1 MIARQARQHRSRWA
15 LSFADLCLLLLGFF
29 ALLQANQNTR
39 DQALAGIGNYFGAL
53 ETPLQAD
60 LVALDLFEPG
70 EALLSADGR
79 SALLKAAQ
87 PFSKTTQ
94 TIHIQSIGIDA
105 GERRFDAW
113 DLAAAR
119 LGAVA
124 RTLVEA
130 GIPASRLRIAGLA
143 EKPDA
148 SAPGKQIIRIA
159 QQADAPQ

>member
-1 MIARQARQHRSRWA
+1 MITGQGRQHRARWA

-29 ALLQANQNTR
+29 ALLQANQSTR
-39 DQALAGIGNYFGAL
+39 DQALAGIGSYFGAIQATHQVDL
-53 ETPLQAD
+53 EAPG
-60 LVALDLFEPG
+60 LFEPG
-70 EALLSADGR
+70 EALLTENGR
-79 SALLKAAQ
+79 TALLKAAQ
-87 PFSKTTQ
+87 TFSKSRQ

-124 RTLVEA
+124 RTLVES
-130 GIPASRLRIAGLA
+130 GVPASRLRIAGLA

-148 SAPGKQIIRIA
+148 SAPGRQIIRIA
-159 QQADAPQ
+159 EQPGSLD

>member
-1 MIARQARQHRSRWA
+1 MITVRVRPHRARWA

-29 ALLQANQNTR
+29 ALLQVNQSSRT
-39 DQALAGIGNYFGAL
+39 QALAGIGSYFGAIQA
-53 ETPLQAD
+53 PQQAD
-60 LVALDLFEPG
+60 LVALELFEPG

-79 SALLKAAQ
+79 TALLKAAQ

-94 TIHIQSIGIDA
+94 IIHIQSIGTDA

-130 GIPASRLRIAGLA
+130 GIPAARLRIAGLA

-148 SAPGKQIIRIA
+148 SAPGRQIIRIA
-159 QQADAPQ
+159 QQEDASD